1 MSNLKEQYDKYNDS
15 FKLSPQ
21 ERNHE
26 ITPLNSK
33 EEKSKNIIM
42 RKHSLSEEQTN
53 EIITK
58 FDKLLN
64 KEEYYNFQERVYK
77 LNKALTSIANSQN
90 LNVSSFNSS
99 GHTPENTKRV
109 NSDIDISPNKLLKML
124 DELITEK
131 EAQEKSDLTQEISSR
146 NPASNENQNHSFT
159 GSSSEEDETSSH
171 KLDNI
176 NDIQPVNSASSS
188 KQDNFSKKKKKLFKY
203 LYNYELLYKT
213 FLFEK
218 SLNRIETE
226 SQSISSSPMSK
237 VHPDEKLIGEEIG
250 MNFGLLSNLS
260 KNNKFS
266 TNVSYC
272 DSSLTSSILKSQKDK
287 SMKFDFGTS
296 TPSINKF
303 FFEEKEFLCKI
314 EIPKRRS
321 MEEEPKMVME
331 KNPESVNHRRRS
343 DFLQKFSQPIP
354 SQGKKKTSSYISSI
368 DDSFVSRFD
377 SVLNDEDD
385 HRDDSVSTMNT
396 SIAPNLPNYQKRS
409 SVFKEKYEKQYFLSN
424 IYENDEYL
432 NKSENH
438 GIQRKHGAK

>member
-15 FKLSPQ
+15 FKLSPS

-26 ITPLNSK
+26 ITSLNSK
-33 EEKSKNIIM
+33 EEKSKNSIT
-42 RKHSLSEEQTN
+42 RKHSLTEEQTN

-77 LNKALTSIANSQN
+77 LNKALSSIANSQN

-99 GHTPENTKRV
+99 GNTPENTKRV
-109 NSDIDISPNKLLKML
+109 NSEIDISPNKLLKML
-124 DELITEK
+124 DELIREK
-131 EAQEKSDLTQEISSR
+131 EAQEKTDLTQEISSR
-146 NPASNENQNHSFT
+146 KPASNDNQNNYFT
-159 GSSSEEDETSSH
+159 GSSSEEDETHSH
-171 KLDNI
+171 KNDNI
-176 NDIQPVNSASSS
+176 NEIQMVSSASPY
-188 KQDNFSKKKKKLFKY
+188 KLDNFSKKKKKLFKY

-237 VHPDEKLIGEEIG
+237 IHPDEKLIGEEIG

-260 KNNKFS
+260 KNKKFS
-266 TNVSYC
+266 TNVSDC
-272 DSSLTSSILKSQKDK
+272 DSSLTSSILKSQKDR
-287 SMKFDFGTS
+287 SIRFDFGTS

-331 KNPESVNHRRRS
+331 KNPESINHRRRS
-343 DFLQKFSQPIP
+343 DFLHKLSQPIP
-354 SQGKKKTSSYISSI
+354 SQGKKKTSSHTSNI

-396 SIAPNLPNYQKRS
+396 SNALNLPNYQKRS

-438 GIQRKHGAK
+438 GKHCIHGAK